1 MKITLIRHG
10 ETQHN
15 LENRMSGW
23 TEANLSPLGR
33 QQALLLAE
41 RLRTIEVDKVLTS
54 GMIRANETA
63 EIIFRHHK
71 HQPQIEVLESLKEM
85 NFGIMESMTMA
96 EIQSSFPADYA
107 DMIQKKGLYNFPEGE
122 SLYTFHQRIKNAADR
137 LLNMETVNH
146 LVVVAHAGTI
156 RSLLAE
162 WITDNW
168 NNHWRFQI
176 NHCSISTIEFY
187 EGFPVLITSND
198 IAHLEE
204 GSSSS
209 SNLTDNPKE

>member
-15 LENRMSGW
+15 MENRMSGW
-23 TEANLSPLGR
+23 TEANLSPLGKH
-33 QQALLLAE
+33 QASMLAE
-41 RLRTIEVDKVLTS
+41 RLRYTEVDKVLTS

-71 HQPQIEVLESLKEM
+71 QHPQIEVLDSLKEM

-96 EIQSSFPADYA
+96 EIQSAFPADYA
-107 DMIQKKGLYNFPEGE
+107 EMIQKKGVYSFPEGE
-122 SLYTFHQRIKNAADR
+122 SLYTFHQRIKKAADK
-137 LLNMETVNH
+137 LLNMDTVNH

-176 NHCSISTIEFY
+176 DHCSISIIEFY

-204 GSSSS
+204 DNSSSN
-209 SNLTDNPKE
+209 NLTDNLKE

>member
-23 TEANLSPLGR
+23 TEASLSPLGR
-33 QQALLLAE
+33 HQALLLAE
-41 RLRTIEVDKVLTS
+41 RLRSIDVDKVLTS
-54 GMIRANETA
+54 GMMRANETA
-63 EIIFRHHK
+63 EIIFRDHEQH
-71 HQPQIEVLESLKEM
+71 PQIGVLESLKEM

-96 EIQSSFPADYA
+96 EIQSAFPMDYA
-107 DMIQKKGLYNFPEGE
+107 RMIEKKGLYSFPEGE
-122 SLYTFHQRIKNAADR
+122 SLYTFHQRIKKAADR
-137 LLNMETVNH
+137 VLKMKMVNH

-176 NHCSISTIEFY
+176 DHCSISTIEFY

-204 GSSSS
+204 
-209 SNLTDNPKE
+209 NC